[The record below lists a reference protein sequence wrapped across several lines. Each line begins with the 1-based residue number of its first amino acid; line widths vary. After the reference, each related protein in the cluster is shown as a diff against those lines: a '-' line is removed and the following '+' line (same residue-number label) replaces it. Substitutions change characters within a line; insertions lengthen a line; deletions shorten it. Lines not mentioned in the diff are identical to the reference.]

1 MRKNTTSPHPFPRIT
16 NVHNQLAQKLV
27 FCTQMQ
33 PEISI
38 VIPLFNEEESL
49 PELLEW
55 IRKVCIAHQ
64 LTYEV
69 IMIDDG
75 STDNSWATIQQ
86 LAAKDSNIKAIR
98 FQRNYGKSPALYM
111 GFKAAEGNVVIT
123 MDADLQ
129 DSPDEIPDL
138 YRMIT
143 TEGYDL
149 VSGWKKV
156 RYDNAI
162 TKNLP
167 SKLYNGTNRLITG
180 IKLHDMNCG
189 LKAYKRKVIKSIEV
203 YGEMHRFIP
212 VLAKHAGFKKI
223 GEKVVQHRPRKYGSS
238 KFGWERFI
246 NGFLDL
252 LSIQFISR
260 FGKKPMHFFG
270 VFGALTFL
278 TGFVLVALLVIDK
291 IRLGDQMGVT
301 NKPAFYMALTSMIM
315 GTLFFL
321 AGFLAELIVR
331 NASDRNHYMTEEKI
345 GL

>member
-1 MRKNTTSPHPFPRIT
+1 MYFS
-16 NVHNQLAQKLV
+16 
-27 FCTQMQ
+27 TQMQ
-33 PEISI
+33 PDISI
-38 VIPLFNEEESL
+38 VIPLYNEEESL
-49 PELLEW
+49 PELVEW
-55 IRKVCIAHQ
+55 IDRVCKSNSYAH
-64 LTYEV
+64 EV
-69 IMIDDG
+69 ILIDDG
-75 STDNSWATIQQ
+75 STDSSWDVVVQ
-86 LAAKDSNIKAIR
+86 LSQRYPEVKAIR
-98 FQRNYGKSPALYM
+98 FQRNYGKSPALYV

-129 DSPDEIPDL
+129 DSPDEIPEL

-143 TEGYDL
+143 AEGYDL

-156 RYDNAI
+156 RYDNAV

-167 SKLYNGTNRLITG
+167 SKLYNGVNRLITG

-223 GEKVVQHRPRKYGSS
+223 GEKVVQHRARKYGTS

-278 TGFVLVALLVIDK
+278 TGFILTAQLIIDK
-291 IRLGDQMGVT
+291 LRLGANVGIT
-301 NKPAFYMALTSMIM
+301 NKPAFYIALTSMIM

-321 AGFLAELIVR
+321 SGFIAELIVR
-331 NASDRNHYMTEEKI
+331 NAADRNHYITEEKI